1 MNKSILGSYLQHEA
15 SIKMNRGGG
24 CRVSDHFGTAGTA
37 LHIMQTHYYAQCSC
51 TLHYIAQCTR
61 CLQNNTLLSAMYSAN
76 FAGCCNALLCAIYAL
91 QVCIAT
97 CVNTS
102 RTSSGSLHCIIHRGA
117 RIITMHNAPS
127 TTSTNKTPVPHAL
140 LLVQIWTNIFQWK
153 SSLALHHN
161 FQKCPWR
168 AGHRSNGAATRN
180 VPCSKKKWV
189 RAIISKQF

>member
-15 SIKMNRGGG
+15 SIKMNWGGG

-51 TLHYIAQCTR
+51 ILHYIAQCTR

-97 CVNTS
+97 CVNRS

-153 SSLALHHN
+153 SSLALHHKN
-161 FQKCPWR
+161 IPGEQNIVQTKQRLEMFHAR
-168 AGHRSNGAATRN
+168 
-180 VPCSKKKWV
+180 KKWV
-189 RAIISKQF
+189 RAIIRKQF

>member
-15 SIKMNRGGG
+15 SIKMSRGGG
-24 CRVSDHFGTAGTA
+24 CRVSDHFGTSSTA

-51 TLHYIAQCTR
+51 ILHYIAQCTR

-76 FAGCCNALLCAIYAL
+76 FAGCCNALLRAIYAL

-127 TTSTNKTPVPHAL
+127 TTSNKQNTSSPRTTFSTNL
-140 LLVQIWTNIFQWK
+140 NEY
-153 SSLALHHN
+153 
-161 FQKCPWR
+161 
-168 AGHRSNGAATRN
+168 
-180 VPCSKKKWV
+180 
-189 RAIISKQF
+189 ISI